1 MVAVDL
7 RSLVAKMNDPCR
19 RSLEAAA
26 GYTLSR
32 THYNVEIEHWL
43 LKLLDVPNSDMAAV
57 LRRFEI
63 DSRRVAT
70 DLTRVLD
77 RLKTGNTRAP
87 SLSPQVVALAREA
100 WLVASLDGGAARI
113 RSGHLLVAL
122 LSDEGLS
129 RTARES
135 SPQLAQ
141 ISAETLRRE
150 LGAICGDSAE
160 QAADTPA
167 EAGSGRRCRGSRAR
181 LAGPRPVH
189 HRPDRAGAQGRRS
202 IRCSAAMPRSARSST
217 S

>member
-32 THYNVEIEHWL
+32 SHYNVELEHWL
-43 LKLLDVPNSDMAAV
+43 LKLLDVPNSDIAAV

-63 DSRRVAT
+63 DSGRVAT
-70 DLTRVLD
+70 ELTRVLD
-77 RLKTGNTRAP
+77 KLKTGNTRAP
-87 SLSPQVVALAREA
+87 SLSPGVVALAREA

-135 SPQLAQ
+135 SLA
-141 ISAETLRRE
+141 
-150 LGAICGDSAE
+150 
-160 QAADTPA
+160 
-167 EAGSGRRCRGSRAR
+167 AGIGPYSGECTCPSTVNRASI
-181 LAGPRPVH
+181 AG
-189 HRPDRAGAQGRRS
+189 
-202 IRCSAAMPRSARSST
+202 RSARPRASR
-217 S
+217 